1 MSETEIVN
9 ILVSGQ
15 KDIEWF
21 YSNLD
26 RFKSEYDN
34 MFVAFGNK
42 KIIDSDS
49 VLDNLIGKLKSRGI
63 DISDIFIEFVSKTK
77 FIL

>member
-1 MSETEIVN
+1 MSETVIVN

-34 MFVAFGNK
+34 MFVAFSNK

-49 VLDNLIGKLKSRGI
+49 VLDNLIDKLKNKGI
-63 DISDIFIEFVSKTK
+63 DISDVFIEFVSKTK